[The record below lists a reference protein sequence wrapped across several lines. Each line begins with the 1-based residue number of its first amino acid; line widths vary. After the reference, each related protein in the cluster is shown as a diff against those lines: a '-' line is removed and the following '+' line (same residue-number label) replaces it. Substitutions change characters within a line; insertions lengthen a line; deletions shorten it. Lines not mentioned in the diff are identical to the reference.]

1 MSDLQLYEPDSSSSS
16 SEEDDDDDDGYE
28 VGSSQDDNASTR
40 SSATSTA
47 AGPSLESKLNSIADA
62 EFTSEVTASLERAWT
77 ENHTVENAAVELK
90 TLRMASNVPLRR
102 VRQAVVRFL
111 LEKIVGKE
119 QSGFR
124 ERIPRVVG
132 RWGGLIDAIGGSDAV
147 ETIEILQEVCA
158 KEPQFLSLFGLLLGA
173 LYQEDIIEED
183 DVRAWHRKPES
194 RGLGVPGMEKCWM
207 VGSRMIE
214 QFDAQEADDS
224 GSESD
229 SE

>member
-1 MSDLQLYEPDSSSSS
+1 MLFPGDETHLSDLQLYEPDSSSSS
-16 SEEDDDDDDGYE
+16 SSEEDDDDDDDDDHDGLE
-28 VGSSQDDNASTR
+28 AGSSQDDNASVH
-40 SSATSTA
+40 SSATSSAA

-102 VRQAVVRFL
+102 VREAVVRFL

-132 RWGGLIDAIGGSDAV
+132 RWGGLIDSIGGSDAV
-147 ETIEILQEVCA
+147 ETIEILQVGVL
-158 KEPQFLSLFGLLLGA
+158 FLLACLNN
-173 LYQEDIIEED
+173 
-183 DVRAWHRKPES
+183 
-194 RGLGVPGMEKCWM
+194 
-207 VGSRMIE
+207 
-214 QFDAQEADDS
+214 
-224 GSESD
+224 
-229 SE
+229 